1 MERRSLRAASALAS
15 DHTSARVSCADVVAR
30 GKRRR
35 WTSEQKRR
43 IVAESMQPGVSPAMV
58 AHKHGISTG
67 QFYAWRQQ
75 LLLGGGL
82 GTPVDTLPSPVPV
95 GMTLTVRHPETAV
108 PVPVAT
114 DLSAAPAAPEPP
126 QPAGRIG
133 VTAADAG
140 PMHGNDDAGAA
151 PAPAGNRRNAD
162 RGRIAA
168 RSDCG
173 QAVERQD
180 AAPQC
185 EFAGAL
191 RRFRHV
197 GRPGRPPVPGQQLLE
212 LMCLGTAADE
222 PLQHVGEPGKRLDA
236 VQLRR
241 VDQGQCDSP
250 VFGGAVR
257 SGEQGIFPS
266 YCHALHAPFD
276 DVGVCALPRCTVLP
290 GGNPGRQ
297 TLAPAGSTRSG
308 PGGNEW
314 SEALRE
320 KAP

>member
-35 WTSEQKRR
+35 WTTEQKRR

-140 PMHGNDDAGAA
+140 PMHGNDDASAA

-197 GRPGRPPVPGQQLLE
+197 GRPGRPPVPGSS
-212 LMCLGTAADE
+212 CSSHVPWYGRRRAA
-222 PLQHVGEPGKRLDA
+222 A
-236 VQLRR
+236 TRR
-241 VDQGQCDSP
+241 
-250 VFGGAVR
+250 
-257 SGEQGIFPS
+257 
-266 YCHALHAPFD
+266 
-276 DVGVCALPRCTVLP
+276 
-290 GGNPGRQ
+290 
-297 TLAPAGSTRSG
+297 
-308 PGGNEW
+308 
-314 SEALRE
+314 
-320 KAP
+320 